1 MLHLFGPS
9 RVEQSSIASS
19 SISGPTDTGLDH
31 LLPAGRY
38 RSLARNLWLIRA
50 RGPTCR
56 SHRECILNELQRN
69 AGLTNVE
76 LASRVNL
83 SPSPCLARVRTLEKL
98 GVIDRRIAVLDPAML
113 GIGVTAFIQVKLEKQ
128 VQLSLDNFTR
138 SIDRLSQVMECYL
151 MTGDS
156 DYLLRVMVPDI
167 DAPEDLIVSK
177 ISRIPG
183 VLSIRS
189 NLALK
194 RISHKTVLP
203 IDSSQ
208 PVQIKSCNS
217 NSRRVDRSATPQHDA
232 APQTRFDGGV
242 SIDALRTFDHN
253 ASL

>member
-1 MLHLFGPS
+1 MTTT
-9 RVEQSSIASS
+9 A
-19 SISGPTDTGLDH
+19 LD
-31 LLPAGRY
+31 R
-38 RSLARNLWLIRA
+38 IDIK
-50 RGPTCR
+50 
-56 SHRECILNELQRN
+56 ILNELQQN

-98 GVIDRRIAVLDPAML
+98 GVIDRRIAVLDPAVL

-128 VQLSLDNFTR
+128 VQLSLENFTR

-167 DAPEDLIVSK
+167 DALEDLIVNK

-203 IDSSQ
+203 IDLNQ
-208 PVQIKSCNS
+208 PVQIKSCSS
-217 NSRRVDRSATPQHDA
+217 NTRRADHPAKSHYNTASQA
-232 APQTRFDGGV
+232 RFDGGMG
-242 SIDALRTFDHN
+242 IDASCTLDHN
-253 ASL
+253 VASF